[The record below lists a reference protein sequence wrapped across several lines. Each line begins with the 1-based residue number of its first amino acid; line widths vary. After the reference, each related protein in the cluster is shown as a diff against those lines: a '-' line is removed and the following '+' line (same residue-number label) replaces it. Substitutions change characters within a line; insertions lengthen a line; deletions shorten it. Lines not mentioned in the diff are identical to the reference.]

1 VSREATTVEERSELD
16 GTATEW
22 SKPRLRALVELA
34 ILAPSS
40 HNTQPWLFRIGDG
53 SVEVH
58 ADRSRTTPVVDP
70 DNRELMISCGA
81 AVGFLRLAMRAS
93 GFEGVVEHATATGIP
108 DLLAI
113 VRPGGKHPVTAEDA
127 ALIEAMTLRRTN
139 RRAFEPRSVSD
150 ATLVHLSESVR
161 REGAWLRVV
170 TEQGGK
176 HSIADLV
183 AEGDRRQ
190 ADDPAFRRELA
201 EWIRSN
207 HSRAGDGIPGYSQ
220 GIGDLASLAGPW
232 IIRTFDWGNGRAASD
247 RQLAEGSPALAVLG
261 TDDDAPEAWVRAGE
275 ALARMLLLA
284 TLHGLSASFLNQPI
298 EIPELR
304 RRLAHTLG
312 LAGPPQLLLRLG
324 YGPEVPPTPR
334 RDLEDVLLA

>member
-1 VSREATTVEERSELD
+1 MSREGTSVEEFSEVD
-16 GTATEW
+16 VTPAEW
-22 SKPRLRALVELA
+22 SKPNLRALVELA

-40 HNTQPWLFRIGDG
+40 HNTQPWLFRIADG

-70 DNRELMISCGA
+70 DNRELTISCGA
-81 AVGFLRLAMRAS
+81 AIGFLQLAMRAS
-93 GFEGVVEHATATGIP
+93 GFEGVVDRTPSMGNS

-113 VRPGGKHPVTAEDA
+113 VRPGARRALMADDA
-127 ALIEAMTLRRTN
+127 ALIEGMASRHTN
-139 RRAFEPRSVSD
+139 RKAFESRPVSG
-150 ATLVHLSESVR
+150 ALLALLTESVR
-161 REGAWLRVV
+161 QGGAWARIV
-170 TEQGGK
+170 TDEREK
-176 HSIADLV
+176 HAIADLV
-183 AEGDRRQ
+183 ADGDRRQ

-232 IIRTFDWGNGRAASD
+232 IIRTFDWGNGRAATD
-247 RQLAEGSPALAVLG
+247 RQLAEGSPALIVLG
-261 TDDDAPEAWVRAGE
+261 TDDDTREAWVRTGE
-275 ALARMLLLA
+275 ALAHMLLLA

-304 RRLAHTLG
+304 DKLADTLD
-312 LAGPPQLLLRLG
+312 LAGSPQLLLRIG
-324 YGPEVPPTPR
+324 YGPQVPPTPR

>member
-1 VSREATTVEERSELD
+1 MLREVTTVEERSDLD
-16 GTATEW
+16 VTEPVW
-22 SKPRLRALVELA
+22 TKPSLRALVELA

-70 DNRELMISCGA
+70 DNRELIISCGA
-81 AVGFLRLAMRAS
+81 AIGFLRLAMRAS
-93 GFEGVVEHATATGIP
+93 GFEGVVERTASSGTS

-113 VRPGGKHPVTAEDA
+113 VRPGAPRSLMVEDA
-127 ALIEAMTLRRTN
+127 ALIEAMTARRTN
-139 RRAFEPRSVSD
+139 RRAFEPRPVPRELL
-150 ATLVHLSESVR
+150 ALLAESVR
-161 REGAWLRVV
+161 QEGAWMRVV
-170 TEQGGK
+170 TDEREK
-176 HSIADLV
+176 HAIADLV

-220 GIGDLASLAGPW
+220 GVGDLASLAGPW
-232 IIRTFDWGNGRAASD
+232 IIRTFDWGNGRAACD
-247 RQLAEGSPALAVLG
+247 RQLAEGSPALVVLG
-261 TDDDAPEAWVRAGE
+261 TDDDTPEAWVRAGE

-298 EIPELR
+298 EIAELR
-304 RRLAHTLG
+304 QRLTYTLG
-312 LAGPPQLLLRLG
+312 LVGPPQLLLRLG

>member
-1 VSREATTVEERSELD
+1 MFREATMVEGRSD
-16 GTATEW
+16 FVATSTEW
-22 SKPRLRALVELA
+22 SKARLRALVELA

-40 HNTQPWLFRIGDG
+40 HNTQPWLFRIRDG

-70 DNRELMISCGA
+70 DNRELIISCGA

-93 GFEGVVEHATATGIP
+93 GFEGVVERMPSSGTP

-113 VRPGGKHPVTAEDA
+113 VRPGAPHAMVAEDA
-127 ALIEAMTLRRTN
+127 ALIEPMRSRRTN
-139 RRAFEPRSVSD
+139 RRAFEPRPI
-150 ATLVHLSESVR
+150 APALLAHLAESVR
-161 REGAWLRVV
+161 REGAWARVL
-170 TEQGGK
+170 TGEREK
-176 HSIADLV
+176 HTVADLV
-183 AEGDRRQ
+183 ADGDRRQ

-207 HSRAGDGIPGYSQ
+207 HSRAGDGIPGYTQ

-232 IIRTFDWGNGRAASD
+232 IIRTFDWGDGRAATD
-247 RQLAEGSPALAVLG
+247 RQLAEGSPALVVLG
-261 TDDDAPEAWVRAGE
+261 TDDDTQEAWVRTGE

-304 RRLAHTLG
+304 RKLADALG
-312 LAGPPQLLLRLG
+312 LSGVPQLVLRLG